1 MIDDIKQIAQ
11 QIADE
16 ITQIERRE
24 RKRNS
29 EAQTHFEYAIASIV
43 QEVWK
48 GTYILPE
55 LELSINKNANWYS
68 QFPRYRDP
76 NLTFRQTMAAYNGMQ
91 SLGLIEETKGGYLDR
106 DYWNGELTKYIAHDK
121 LLEMLKAISDNPFKV
136 IKPDLDAECVILRDR
151 INGVRTIVNYEDTP
165 QTIKMREN
173 LRFINSCLSRHWP
186 DLRIKDEDYEPLQ
199 SRLNRDG
206 DKTPIDFSQRT
217 IIRIFSNGRFD
228 KGGRFY
234 RAWWQNVPSEYR
246 KYITLDTKKTC
257 EYDYSQLNPHMIYF
271 QCNED
276 MGEEDA
282 YDRVLNGE
290 HRDLVKEAFNA
301 MMQSSTPLLTKPRDL
316 DLNDVEFDWVFLR
329 QAIVDAHKPIED
341 MFFKGLG
348 NELQYIDSCI
358 AENLMMH
365 YAKEDQPVLPVH
377 DSFIMHSAFG
387 ESSELEESMRRAFYE
402 HFKRDIPVN
411 GEIGTTLPTIHD
423 ENKPTNANPTN
434 VKWENI
440 EFDYIVNYENEY
452 SQWRDRQ

>member
-1 MIDDIKQIAQ
+1 MIDDVKQVAQ

-29 EAQTHFEYAIASIV
+29 EAQMHFEYAIASIV

-121 LLEMLKAISDNPFKV
+121 LLEMLYSMSDNPFKV
-136 IKPDLDAECVILRDR
+136 IKPDLNAECIILRDR
-151 INGVRTIVNYEDTP
+151 INGVRTIINYEDTP

-173 LRFINSCLSRHWP
+173 LCFINSCLSRHWP

-199 SRLNRDG
+199 SRLNADG

-217 IIRIFSNGRFD
+217 LIRIFSNGRFD
-228 KGGRFY
+228 NGGRFY

-282 YDRVLNGE
+282 YDRILNGE

-301 MMQSSTPLLTKPRDL
+301 MMQSSTTLLTKPRDL
-316 DLNDVEFDWVFLR
+316 DLNDVEFDWMFLR
-329 QAIVDAHKPIED
+329 QAVLDAHKPIEN

-358 AENLMMH
+358 AENLMMY
-365 YAKEDQPVLPVH
+365 YAKEDQPILPVH

-402 HFKRDIPVN
+402 HFKRDISIK

-423 ENKPTNANPTN
+423 ENKPTNDDPTN
-434 VKWENI
+434 VEWENI
-440 EFDYIVNYENEY
+440 ELDYIVNYENEY

>member
-1 MIDDIKQIAQ
+1 MIDDVKQVAQ

-29 EAQTHFEYAIASIV
+29 EAQMHFEYAIASIV

-91 SLGLIEETKGGYLDR
+91 SLGLIEETKSGYLDR
-106 DYWNGELTKYIAHDK
+106 EKGIGELTKYVAYDK
-121 LLEMLKAISDNPFKV
+121 LLEMLKAISDNPLKV
-136 IKPDLDAECVILRDR
+136 IKPDLDAECIILRDR

-173 LRFINSCLSRHWP
+173 LRFINNCLSRHLP

-199 SRLNRDG
+199 SRLNRDA
-206 DKTPIDFSQRT
+206 DKTPIDFSKRT
-217 IIRIFSNGRFD
+217 LIRIFSNGRFD
-228 KGGRFY
+228 NGGRFY

-282 YDRVLNGE
+282 YDRVLNGQN
-290 HRDLVKEAFNA
+290 RDLVKEAFNA
-301 MMQSSTPLLTKPRDL
+301 MIQSSTQLFTKPRDL
-316 DLNDVEFDWVFLR
+316 DLNHVEFDWMFLR
-329 QAIVDAHKPIED
+329 QAVLDAHKPIED

-358 AENLMMH
+358 AENLMMY
-365 YAKEDQPVLPVH
+365 YAKEDHPILPVH

-402 HFKRDIPVN
+402 HFKRDISIK

-423 ENKPTNANPTN
+423 ENKPTNDDPTN
-434 VKWENI
+434 VEWENI
-440 EFDYIVNYENEY
+440 ELDYIVNYENEY

>member
-1 MIDDIKQIAQ
+1 MIDDVKQVAQ

-29 EAQTHFEYAIASIV
+29 EAQMHFEYAIASIV

-121 LLEMLKAISDNPFKV
+121 LLEMLYSMSDNPFKV
-136 IKPDLDAECVILRDR
+136 IKPDLNAECIILRDR
-151 INGVRTIVNYEDTP
+151 IDGVRTIINYEDTP

-173 LRFINSCLSRHWP
+173 LCFINSCLSRHWP

-199 SRLNRDG
+199 SRLNADG

-217 IIRIFSNGRFD
+217 LIRIFSNGRFD
-228 KGGRFY
+228 NGGRFY

-282 YDRVLNGE
+282 YDRVLNGQN
-290 HRDLVKEAFNA
+290 RDLVKEAFNA
-301 MMQSSTPLLTKPRDL
+301 MIQSSTQLFTKPRDL
-316 DLNDVEFDWVFLR
+316 DLNDVEFDWMFLR
-329 QAIVDAHKPIED
+329 QAVLDAHKPIEN

-358 AENLMMH
+358 AENLMMY
-365 YAKEDQPVLPVH
+365 YAKEDQPILPVH

-402 HFKRDIPVN
+402 HFKRDISIK

-423 ENKPTNANPTN
+423 ENKPTNDDPTN
-434 VKWENI
+434 LEWENTEI
-440 EFDYIVNYENEY
+440 DYIVNYENEY
-452 SQWRDRQ
+452 TQWRDRQ

>member
-1 MIDDIKQIAQ
+1 MIDDVKQVAQ

-29 EAQTHFEYAIASIV
+29 EAQMHFEYAIASIV

-121 LLEMLKAISDNPFKV
+121 LLEMLYSMSDNPFKV
-136 IKPDLDAECVILRDR
+136 IKPDLNAECIILRDR
-151 INGVRTIVNYEDTP
+151 INGVRTIINYEDTP

-173 LRFINSCLSRHWP
+173 LCFINSCLSRHWP

-199 SRLNRDG
+199 SRLNADG

-217 IIRIFSNGRFD
+217 LIRIFSNGRFD
-228 KGGRFY
+228 NGGRFY

-282 YDRVLNGE
+282 YDRVLNGQN
-290 HRDLVKEAFNA
+290 RDLVKEAFNA
-301 MMQSSTPLLTKPRDL
+301 MIQSSTQLFTKPRDL
-316 DLNDVEFDWVFLR
+316 DLNDVEFDWMFLR
-329 QAIVDAHKPIED
+329 QAVLDAHKPIEN

-358 AENLMMH
+358 AENLMMY
-365 YAKEDQPVLPVH
+365 YAKEDQPILPVH

-402 HFKRDIPVN
+402 HFKRDISIKR
-411 GEIGTTLPTIHD
+411 EIGTTLPTIHD
-423 ENKPTNANPTN
+423 ENKPTNDDPTN
-434 VKWENI
+434 VEWENI
-440 EFDYIVNYENEY
+440 ELDYIVNYENEY

>member
-1 MIDDIKQIAQ
+1 MIDDVKQVAQ

-29 EAQTHFEYAIASIV
+29 EAQMHFEYAIASIV

-121 LLEMLKAISDNPFKV
+121 LLEMLYSMSDNPFKV
-136 IKPDLDAECVILRDR
+136 IKPDLNAECIILRDR
-151 INGVRTIVNYEDTP
+151 IDGVRTIINYEDTP

-173 LRFINSCLSRHWP
+173 LCFINSCLSRHWP

-199 SRLNRDG
+199 SRLNADG

-217 IIRIFSNGRFD
+217 LIRIFSNGRFD
-228 KGGRFY
+228 NGGRFY

-282 YDRVLNGE
+282 YDRVLNGQN
-290 HRDLVKEAFNA
+290 RDLVKEAFNA
-301 MMQSSTPLLTKPRDL
+301 MIQSSTQLFTKPRDL
-316 DLNDVEFDWVFLR
+316 DLNDVEFDWMFLR
-329 QAIVDAHKPIED
+329 QAVLDAHKPIEN

-365 YAKEDQPVLPVH
+365 YAKEDQPILPVH

-402 HFKRDIPVN
+402 HFKRDISIK

-423 ENKPTNANPTN
+423 ENKPTNDDPTN
-434 VKWENI
+434 VEWENI
-440 EFDYIVNYENEY
+440 ELDYIVNYENEY

>member
-1 MIDDIKQIAQ
+1 MIDDVKQIAQ

-29 EAQTHFEYAIASIV
+29 EAQMHFEYAIASIV

-76 NLTFRQTMAAYNGMQ
+76 NLTYKQATAAYNGMLV
-91 SLGLIEETKGGYLDR
+91 LGMIEETKSGYLDR
-106 DYWNGELTKYIAHDK
+106 EKGIGELTKYVAHDK
-121 LLEMLKAISDNPFKV
+121 LLEMLKAISDNPFKL
-136 IKPDLDAECVILRDR
+136 IKPDLDTECIILRDR

-165 QTIKMREN
+165 QTRKMREN
-173 LRFINSCLSRHWP
+173 LRFINSCLSRHWS

-199 SRLNRDG
+199 SRLNADG

-217 IIRIFSNGRFD
+217 LIRIFSNGRFD
-228 KGGRFY
+228 NGGRFY

-271 QCNED
+271 QRNED

-301 MMQSSTPLLTKPRDL
+301 MMQSSTTLLTKPRDL
-316 DLNDVEFDWVFLR
+316 DLNDVEFDWMFLR
-329 QAIVDAHKPIED
+329 QAVLDAHKPIEN

-377 DSFIMHSAFG
+377 DSFIMHSNFG
-387 ESSELEESMRRAFYE
+387 ENSELEESMRRAFYE
-402 HFKRDIPVN
+402 HFKRDIPIN

-423 ENKPTNANPTN
+423 ENKPTITDPSNLE
-434 VKWENI
+434 WENTEI
-440 EFDYIVNYENEY
+440 DYIINYENEY